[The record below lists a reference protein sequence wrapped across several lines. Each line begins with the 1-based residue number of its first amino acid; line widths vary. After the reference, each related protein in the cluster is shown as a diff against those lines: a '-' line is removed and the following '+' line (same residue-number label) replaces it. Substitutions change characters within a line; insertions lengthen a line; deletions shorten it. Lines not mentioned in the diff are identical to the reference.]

1 MILSRYISHYR
12 ATMKLALPVALSQL
26 GYIVVQFAD
35 NAMVGAYG
43 GNDPLPLSAVSF
55 GVMISFVMFSLC
67 LGITLG
73 LTPIVGEHFAR
84 GEYRRTAQY
93 LQCSIVSY
101 TLFGV
106 VFMILQ
112 LLSVPLLYKLGQPVE
127 VVDMAVPYYELMA
140 YSLPAIMLY
149 GCFKQFLEGMGDT
162 TTPMV
167 IAIFQNILNI
177 LLSLLFVYSFGMEI
191 RGVALGTLLAQWG
204 GLVLAVVLCWYN
216 YGRLWSSK
224 VWDGLWRRDRLAALF
239 SVNRD
244 IFLRTLCM
252 IVVHFFFVSAGARLG
267 NVELAVNTLLM
278 QFFTLFSYFMDGFA
292 FAGEALTGKAIG
304 GGNKMELR
312 STVHNLFVWG
322 VLISVSF
329 TVIYAV
335 AGTSLLSLL
344 TDNASVADSAMHYRH
359 WTLLFPL
366 CGMAAFVWDG
376 IYIGAT
382 KTRPMFFSTL
392 GGMIMFIT
400 LFFLL
405 SPSLGNH
412 GLWIAYL
419 AYLALR
425 GVVLTITSKTPYAF

>member
-1 MILSRYISHYR
+1 MHRSILHIAIPSIIS
-12 ATMKLALPVALSQL
+12 
-26 GYIVVQFAD
+26 
-35 NAMVGAYG
+35 N
-43 GNDPLPLSAVSF
+43 
-55 GVMISFVMFSLC
+55 
-67 LGITLG
+67 IT
-73 LTPIVGEHFAR
+73 
-84 GEYRRTAQY
+84 
-93 LQCSIVSY
+93 
-101 TLFGV
+101 
-106 VFMILQ
+106 
-112 LLSVPLLYKLGQPVE
+112 VPLLGLIDVAITGHLGSE
-127 VVDMAVPYYELMA
+127 VYLGAIAVGGMLFNIVYWMFVFLRMGTSGLTAQA
-140 YSLPAIMLY
+140 YGRRDFTAVMQLLVQNSSLAAVLSVFMLLLSPLLFSVSMWLISPSAEVTVFTRQY
-149 GCFKQFLEGMGDT
+149 FQIVIWGAPPSLILSALNGWFIGMQNSRI
-162 TTPMV
+162 PMV

-177 LLSLLFVYSFGMEI
+177 LLSLLFVYSFEMEI

-304 GGNKMELR
+304 GGNKTELR

-329 TVIYAV
+329 TVLYAV

-405 SPSLGNH
+405 SPSLCNH

-419 AYLALR
+419 AYLVLR
-425 GVVLTITSKTPYAF
+425 GIVLTITSKTLYSFKAL

>member
-1 MILSRYISHYR
+1 MHRSILRIAIPSIIS
-12 ATMKLALPVALSQL
+12 
-26 GYIVVQFAD
+26 
-35 NAMVGAYG
+35 N
-43 GNDPLPLSAVSF
+43 
-55 GVMISFVMFSLC
+55 
-67 LGITLG
+67 IT
-73 LTPIVGEHFAR
+73 
-84 GEYRRTAQY
+84 
-93 LQCSIVSY
+93 
-101 TLFGV
+101 
-106 VFMILQ
+106 
-112 LLSVPLLYKLGQPVE
+112 VPLLGIVDVAITGHLGSE
-127 VVDMAVPYYELMA
+127 VYLGAIAVGGMLFNVVYWMFVFLRMGTSGLTAQAYGRRDFTAVMQLLVQNSSLAAILSVLMLLLSPLLFIVSMWLISPSA
-140 YSLPAIMLY
+140 EVAVFTRQYFQIVIWGAPPSLILSALNGWFI
-149 GCFKQFLEGMGDT
+149 GMQNSRI
-162 TTPMV
+162 PMV

-204 GLVLAVVLCWYN
+204 GLLLAVVLCWYN
-216 YGRLWSSK
+216 YGRMWSSE
-224 VWDGLWRRDRLAALF
+224 VWEGLWRRDRLAALF

-252 IVVHFFFVSAGARLG
+252 IVVHFFFISAGARLG

-304 GGNKMELR
+304 ARNKAELH
-312 STVHNLFVWG
+312 SAIQKLFVWG
-322 VLISVSF
+322 ILISVSF
-329 TVIYAV
+329 TVLYAV

-382 KTRPMFFSTL
+382 KTRPMFLSTL
-392 GGMIMFIT
+392 GGMAVFIA

-425 GVVLTITSKTPYAF
+425 GVVLTVKSKALYSF

>member
-1 MILSRYISHYR
+1 MHRSILHIAIPSIIS
-12 ATMKLALPVALSQL
+12 
-26 GYIVVQFAD
+26 
-35 NAMVGAYG
+35 N
-43 GNDPLPLSAVSF
+43 
-55 GVMISFVMFSLC
+55 
-67 LGITLG
+67 IT
-73 LTPIVGEHFAR
+73 
-84 GEYRRTAQY
+84 
-93 LQCSIVSY
+93 
-101 TLFGV
+101 
-106 VFMILQ
+106 
-112 LLSVPLLYKLGQPVE
+112 VPLLGLVDVAITGHLGSE
-127 VVDMAVPYYELMA
+127 VYLGAIAVGGMLFNIVYWMFVFLRMGTSGLTAQA
-140 YSLPAIMLY
+140 YGRRDFTAVMQLLVQNSSLAAVLSVFMLLLSPLLFSVSMWLISPSAEVTVFTRQY
-149 GCFKQFLEGMGDT
+149 FQIVIWGASPSLILSALNGWFIGMQNSRI
-162 TTPMV
+162 PMV

-224 VWDGLWRRDRLAALF
+224 VWDGLWQRDRLAALF

-304 GGNKMELR
+304 GGNKTELR

-419 AYLALR
+419 AYLVLR
-425 GVVLTITSKTPYAF
+425 GIVLTITSKTLYAF

>member
-1 MILSRYISHYR
+1 MHRSILRIAIPSIIS
-12 ATMKLALPVALSQL
+12 
-26 GYIVVQFAD
+26 
-35 NAMVGAYG
+35 N
-43 GNDPLPLSAVSF
+43 
-55 GVMISFVMFSLC
+55 
-67 LGITLG
+67 IT
-73 LTPIVGEHFAR
+73 
-84 GEYRRTAQY
+84 
-93 LQCSIVSY
+93 
-101 TLFGV
+101 
-106 VFMILQ
+106 
-112 LLSVPLLYKLGQPVE
+112 VPLLGIVDVAITGHLGSE
-127 VVDMAVPYYELMA
+127 VYLGAIAVGGMLFNVVYWMFVFLRMGTSGLTAQAYGRRDFTAVMQLLVQNSSLAAILSVLMLLLSPLLFIVSMWLISPSA
-140 YSLPAIMLY
+140 EVAVFTRQYFQIVIWGAPPSLILSALNGWFI
-149 GCFKQFLEGMGDT
+149 GMQNSRI
-162 TTPMV
+162 PMV

-304 GGNKMELR
+304 GGNKTELR

-329 TVIYAV
+329 TVLYAV

-419 AYLALR
+419 AYLVLR
-425 GVVLTITSKTPYAF
+425 GIVLTITSKTLYAF

>member
-1 MILSRYISHYR
+1 MHRSILRIAIPSIIS
-12 ATMKLALPVALSQL
+12 
-26 GYIVVQFAD
+26 
-35 NAMVGAYG
+35 N
-43 GNDPLPLSAVSF
+43 
-55 GVMISFVMFSLC
+55 
-67 LGITLG
+67 IT
-73 LTPIVGEHFAR
+73 
-84 GEYRRTAQY
+84 
-93 LQCSIVSY
+93 
-101 TLFGV
+101 
-106 VFMILQ
+106 
-112 LLSVPLLYKLGQPVE
+112 VPLLGIVDVAITGHLGSE
-127 VVDMAVPYYELMA
+127 VYLGAIAVGGMLFNVVYWMFVFLRMGTSGLTAQAYGRRDFTAVMQLLVQNSSLAAILSVLMLLLSPLLFSVSMWLISPSA
-140 YSLPAIMLY
+140 EVAVFTRQYFQIVIWGAPPSLILSALNGWFI
-149 GCFKQFLEGMGDT
+149 GMQNSRI
-162 TTPMV
+162 PMV

-204 GLVLAVVLCWYN
+204 GLLLAVVLCWYN
-216 YGRLWSSK
+216 YGRMWSSE
-224 VWDGLWRRDRLAALF
+224 VWEGLWRRDRLAALF

-252 IVVHFFFVSAGARLG
+252 IVVHFFFISAGARLG

-304 GGNKMELR
+304 ARNKAELH
-312 STVHNLFVWG
+312 SAIQKLFVWG
-322 VLISVSF
+322 ILISVSF
-329 TVIYAV
+329 TVLYAV

-382 KTRPMFFSTL
+382 KTRPMFLSTL
-392 GGMIMFIT
+392 GGMAVFIA

-425 GVVLTITSKTPYAF
+425 GVVLTVKSKALYSF

>member
-1 MILSRYISHYR
+1 MHRSILRIAIPSIIS
-12 ATMKLALPVALSQL
+12 
-26 GYIVVQFAD
+26 
-35 NAMVGAYG
+35 N
-43 GNDPLPLSAVSF
+43 
-55 GVMISFVMFSLC
+55 
-67 LGITLG
+67 IT
-73 LTPIVGEHFAR
+73 
-84 GEYRRTAQY
+84 
-93 LQCSIVSY
+93 
-101 TLFGV
+101 
-106 VFMILQ
+106 
-112 LLSVPLLYKLGQPVE
+112 VPLLGIVDVAITGHLGSE
-127 VVDMAVPYYELMA
+127 VYLGAIAVGGMLFNVVYWMFVFLRMGTSGLTAQAYGRRDFTAVMQLLVQNSSLAAILSVLMLLLSPLLFSVSMWLISPSA
-140 YSLPAIMLY
+140 EVAVFTRQYFQIVIWGAPPSLILSALNGWFI
-149 GCFKQFLEGMGDT
+149 GMQNSRI
-162 TTPMV
+162 PMV

-216 YGRLWSSK
+216 YGRMWSSA
-224 VWDGLWRRDRLAALF
+224 VWEGLWRRDRLAALF

-252 IVVHFFFVSAGARLG
+252 IVVHFFFISAGARLG

-304 GGNKMELR
+304 ARNKPELH
-312 STVHNLFVWG
+312 SAIQKLFVWG
-322 VLISVSF
+322 ILISVSF
-329 TVIYAV
+329 TVLYAV

-382 KTRPMFFSTL
+382 KTRPMFLSTL
-392 GGMIMFIT
+392 GGMAVFIA

-419 AYLALR
+419 SYLALR
-425 GVVLTITSKTPYAF
+425 GVVLTVMSKALCSF

>member
-1 MILSRYISHYR
+1 MHRSILHIAIPSIIS
-12 ATMKLALPVALSQL
+12 
-26 GYIVVQFAD
+26 
-35 NAMVGAYG
+35 N
-43 GNDPLPLSAVSF
+43 
-55 GVMISFVMFSLC
+55 
-67 LGITLG
+67 IT
-73 LTPIVGEHFAR
+73 
-84 GEYRRTAQY
+84 
-93 LQCSIVSY
+93 
-101 TLFGV
+101 
-106 VFMILQ
+106 
-112 LLSVPLLYKLGQPVE
+112 VPLLGLIDVAITGHLGSE
-127 VVDMAVPYYELMA
+127 VYLGAIAVGGMLFNIVYWMFVFLRMGTSGLTAQA
-140 YSLPAIMLY
+140 YGRRDFTAVMQLLVQNSSLAAILSVFMLLLSPLLFSVSMWLISPSAEVAVFTRQY
-149 GCFKQFLEGMGDT
+149 FQIVIWGAPPSLILSALNGWFIGMQNSRI
-162 TTPMV
+162 PMV

-304 GGNKMELR
+304 GGNKTELR

-329 TVIYAV
+329 TVLYAV

-419 AYLALR
+419 AYLVLR
-425 GVVLTITSKTPYAF
+425 GVVLTVKSKVLYSF